1 MSNDSTA
8 VKGHLKPRKPAAM
21 QPAHAN
27 DATDQ
32 APKASHSSQT
42 PMKATFSQKTETDQP
57 PLQATF

>member
-1 MSNDSTA
+1 
-8 VKGHLKPRKPAAM
+8 M